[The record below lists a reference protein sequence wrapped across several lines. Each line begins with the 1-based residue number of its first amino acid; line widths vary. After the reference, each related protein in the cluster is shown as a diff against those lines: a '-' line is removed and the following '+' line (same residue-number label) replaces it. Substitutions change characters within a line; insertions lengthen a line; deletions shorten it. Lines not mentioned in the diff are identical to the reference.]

1 MTGWDARMVMDDADR
16 DPFRKEA
23 LSSNTTDCEA
33 GGAMYGS
40 DLAMATARACGRRG
54 GLAAWHPASPH
65 IEIRQRC
72 LDQNSLPKPFL

>member
-33 GGAMYGS
+33 GAGAMYGS
-40 DLAMATARACGRRG
+40 DLAMAADD
-54 GLAAWHPASPH
+54 LAGAWHPASPH

>member
-33 GGAMYGS
+33 GGRGTMYGS
-40 DLAMATARACGRRG
+40 DLAMAATDDLAG
-54 GLAAWHPASPH
+54 GTAWHPASPH